1 MGYQK
6 LCNEECLK
14 ALGLNHSAAFRGSL
28 SKSDA
33 VFESFCL
40 YKVLGNKK
48 LKRNIR
54 GLDHLEAIRGRLR
67 E

>member
-14 ALGLNHSAAFRGSL
+14 ALGLNHSAAFRGRL

-48 LKRNIR
+48 AEKKY
-54 GLDHLEAIRGRLR
+54 
-67 E
+67 